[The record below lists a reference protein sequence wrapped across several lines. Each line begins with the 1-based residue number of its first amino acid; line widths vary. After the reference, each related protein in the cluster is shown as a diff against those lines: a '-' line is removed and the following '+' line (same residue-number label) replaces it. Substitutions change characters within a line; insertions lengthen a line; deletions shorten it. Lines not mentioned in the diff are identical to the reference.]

1 MRGENPENL
10 SKEILRV
17 RQLQRPKWF
26 SAWRR
31 NHVTWS
37 SRLFYASGSKDFQF
51 QDVWLIIEI
60 IEGNNP
66 IDSIK
71 DIPGQLT
78 TWVQEICICGQIH
91 AQNRVLVNYHY

>member
-37 SRLFYASGSKDFQF
+37 SRLFTPPVPRTSNFKTFL
-51 QDVWLIIEI
+51 LIIEVI
-60 IEGNNP
+60 GENNLIVP
-66 IDSIK
+66 IK
-71 DIPGQLT
+71 DIQRQLT
-78 TWVQEICICGQIH
+78 TEVQEIRICGQIH
-91 AQNRVLVNYHY
+91 AQNRVLVNYRY